1 MCPVVWQVGLLPIC
15 PACTEGLGLAWRTA
29 QLYSCFWGQ
38 KRGVSLLRIFVL
50 LHSSLHLTLPFGTSC
65 VKLVVKGWSE
75 TGKGFGKFMGQL
87 DTFYL
92 SPLWHLVA
100 FHFHPQIR
108 YATWLINSGAEQQ
121 LAWWKWV
128 ITFHFPWLEFWLPLT
143 WLIVFFLP
151 LLKASGNP

>member
-1 MCPVVWQVGLLPIC
+1 MCDFQSALWYDRSGSCPFVLPA
-15 PACTEGLGLAWRTA
+15 PRGSTWSGEQHSRTA
-29 QLYSCFWGQ
+29 DSEARKEGFPCYEYLSCCT
-38 KRGVSLLRIFVL
+38 
-50 LHSSLHLTLPFGTSC
+50 SSLHLTLPFGTSC

-92 SPLWHLVA
+92 SLLWHLVA

-108 YATWLINSGAEQQ
+108 YATWLINSGAGQQ

-143 WLIVFFLP
+143 
-151 LLKASGNP
+151 